1 MRVTCKPFPSP
12 SPSPPR
18 ALLALQELAGL
29 VLGKSPGLFLH
40 AEEAV
45 RADKHLAMRVL
56 TAQPAMG
63 RYVAKALLADPDV
76 ARLVQ

>member
-1 MRVTCKPFPSP
+1 MLDTN
-12 SPSPPR
+12 
-18 ALLALQELAGL
+18 
-29 VLGKSPGLFLH
+29 PGLFLH

-45 RADKHLAMRVL
+45 RRDKLLAIRVL

-76 ARLVQ
+76 ARLIVE